1 VLIKSLGVKL
11 MLDISKEL
19 SHTHG
24 EFVFL
29 LVRYLF
35 LPSQRIVKE

>member
-1 VLIKSLGVKL
+1 LIKYLGVKL

-19 SHTHG
+19 SHTHS